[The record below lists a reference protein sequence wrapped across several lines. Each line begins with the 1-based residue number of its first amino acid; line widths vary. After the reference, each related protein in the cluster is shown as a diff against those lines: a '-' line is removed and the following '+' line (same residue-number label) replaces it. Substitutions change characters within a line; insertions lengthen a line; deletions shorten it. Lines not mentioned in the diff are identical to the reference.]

1 MIKRTDDKELTY
13 DELEMIETQIE
24 ELKEKKKK
32 IEEERR
38 LIKEKEKEKRWKE
51 VENAYNNWAEL
62 LSKYEED
69 FSFFILC
76 SLFLNQNMKKIIL
89 IAKILFF
96 QKFFVK
102 NI

>member
-1 MIKRTDDKELTY
+1 
-13 DELEMIETQIE
+13 MIETQIE

-51 VENAYNNWAEL
+51 VENAYNNCTEL

-69 FSFFILC
+69 YSDCENFI
-76 SLFLNQNMKKIIL
+76 
-89 IAKILFF
+89 
-96 QKFFVK
+96 KFFY
-102 NI
+102 